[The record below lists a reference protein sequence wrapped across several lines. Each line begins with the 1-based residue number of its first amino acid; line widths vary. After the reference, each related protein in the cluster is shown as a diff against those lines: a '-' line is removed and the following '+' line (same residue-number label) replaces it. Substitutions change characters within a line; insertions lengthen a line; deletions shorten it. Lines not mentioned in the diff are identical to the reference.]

1 MPGNNL
7 LFPAVLFCAVLGLAM
22 ASTENSTLCGEG
34 KIIVARG
41 HGGHGGGHGHGNGSG
56 RNSKSNEAPHSRG
69 GSHGSSEERK
79 WDEAPPVSPESNKPQ
94 PNRGPETH
102 NRGTSGNLVQLAGE
116 WI

>member
-22 ASTENSTLCGEG
+22 ASTENSRLCGEG

-41 HGGHGGGHGHGNGSG
+41 HSGHGGG
-56 RNSKSNEAPHSRG
+56 
-69 GSHGSSEERK
+69 HGSSEERK

-102 NRGTSGNLVQLAGE
+102 SRGTSGNPVQLAGE
-116 WI
+116 